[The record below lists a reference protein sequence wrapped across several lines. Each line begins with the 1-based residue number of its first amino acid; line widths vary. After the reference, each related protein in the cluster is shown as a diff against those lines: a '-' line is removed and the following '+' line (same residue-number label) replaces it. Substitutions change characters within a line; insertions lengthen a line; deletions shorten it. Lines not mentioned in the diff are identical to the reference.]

1 LPNPWGLHLFQ
12 HLLIGHMAIDRKRFI
27 KSLSIT
33 AFFNTIIALFLTHLE
48 YGGGVAVNF
57 VFAQCIGLS
66 ICTFI
71 LVGHLFLK
79 NPTALQHFL
88 LILVT
93 MTLGAFFGSLFGILL
108 AGMPFTGFFQ
118 GKPVSFFQLLALGI
132 LFGSI
137 ITYFFFSQE
146 RIAQARE
153 QMQEERI
160 KRLDIEKKA
169 LETRLRLLQ
178 AQIEPHF
185 LFNTLS
191 TVLSLVE
198 TDPEMAER
206 MLSDLIQFLRVS
218 LSKSRAKI
226 TTIGQEMEMVR
237 AYLDIF
243 RIRMGSRLQY
253 RIRSNEDLNQKP
265 IPPMLVQ
272 PLVENALKHGLEPNV
287 EGGLVTVTV
296 ASEHQHI
303 RITVADTG
311 RGMNERGNGGVGLTN
326 IRDRLHSLYGKSGK
340 LILEENHPNGL
351 KATIEIPNG

>member
-1 LPNPWGLHLFQ
+1 MFQ
-12 HLLIGHMAIDRKRFI
+12 HTLMGHMVIDRKRFI

-33 AFFNTIIALFLTHLE
+33 ALFNTIIALFLTHLE
-48 YGGGVAVNF
+48 YGGGFAVNF
-57 VFAQCIGLS
+57 VFSQCIGLS

-71 LVGHLFLK
+71 MVGHLLLK
-79 NPTALQHFL
+79 DPTGLQHFL
-88 LILVT
+88 LILTT
-93 MTLGAFFGSLFGILL
+93 MTLGALFGSLLGILL
-108 AGMPFTGFFQ
+108 AGMPFTGIFQ
-118 GKPVSFFQLLALGI
+118 GKPVPFFQLLGLGI

-160 KRLDIEKKA
+160 RRLDVEKTA
-169 LETRLRLLQ
+169 LETQLRLLQ

-198 TDPEMAER
+198 TDPIKAGH
-206 MLSDLIQFLRVS
+206 MLTDLIQFLRVS
-218 LSKSRAKI
+218 LSKTRAKSA
-226 TTIGQEMEMVR
+226 TIGQEMEMVR
-237 AYLDIF
+237 AYLDIC
-243 RIRMGSRLQY
+243 RIRMGHRLRY
-253 RIRSNEDLNQKP
+253 RIQSNEDLKEKP

-296 ASEHQHI
+296 ERDQHHI

-311 RGMNERGNGGVGLTN
+311 RGLNVSGNGGVGLTN
-326 IRDRLHSLYGKSGK
+326 IRDRLRSLYGKSGK
-340 LILEENHPNGL
+340 LILEENRPNGL